1 MVKEKISILGVIAL
15 AAGFAF
21 VYGAGSLAMAEDSSD
36 YVEIDNPAF
45 TLSPNASPTIV
56 VPRSSVEKGM
66 PRGSEIVKK
75 GAGKVFPG
83 LVKTPAQSEPQ
94 AGNEQSGQQAPPADA
109 YQQAAPAPA
118 YPYSQSV
125 NQQPA
130 YAQQPVQPYQPRYPA
145 PVQSTIGVRN
155 RVAIVETDRK
165 DIVQP
170 LYEYLR
176 RASVGGILDPGQSA
190 YLAQSANLTDETEKA
205 SFANRLQQEYGVNVV
220 IFLSA
225 PDGVTAG
232 KDVSAEIYDAMA
244 GGLLQKYSDVITQDP
259 VTYQPDRTIA
269 VLPASFPEKIR
280 EFLALLPWYGRIT
293 AVDGNRVYIAAGREA
308 GLRSGQELKV
318 YQSGKFIK
326 GMGYA
331 PGSQVGILIV
341 QGFVG
346 PNGSFG
352 IIKEGRG
359 IRATDLVSV
368 D

>member
-1 MVKEKISILGVIAL
+1 MVNRKLNIFGVIAL

-21 VYGAGSLAMAEDSSD
+21 VYGAGSLALAEDSSD
-36 YVEIDNPAF
+36 YVEIDNPAY
-45 TLSPNASPTIV
+45 TMSPNASPTIL
-56 VPRSSVEKGM
+56 VPRRDLEKGV
-66 PRGSEIVKK
+66 PRGSELVKK
-75 GAGKVFPG
+75 GVDKVFPG
-83 LVKTPAQSEPQ
+83 LVNAPTQSEPPT
-94 AGNEQSGQQAPPADA
+94 ANEQPGQQPPSATLN
-109 YQQAAPAPA
+109 QQAAPAPA
-118 YPYSQSV
+118 YHYSPPAG
-125 NQQPA
+125 QQPA

-145 PVQSTIGVRN
+145 PIQTTTGVKN
-155 RVAIVETDRK
+155 RIAIIETDRR

-190 YLAQSANLTDETEKA
+190 YLAQSANLNDETEKA
-205 SFANRLQQEYGVNVV
+205 SFATRLQQDYGVNVA
-220 IFLSA
+220 IYLSA
-225 PDGVTAG
+225 PDGVDAG
-232 KDVSAEIYDAMA
+232 KNISAEIYDTMA
-244 GGLLQKYSDVITQDP
+244 GGLLQKYSDVIMQDP
-259 VTYQPDRTIA
+259 VPYQSDRTIA
-269 VLPASFPEKIR
+269 VLPSSFPEKIR
-280 EFLALLPWYGRIT
+280 EFLALMPWYGRIT

-331 PGSQVGILIV
+331 PGSQVGIVII